1 MDTKCQDLRF
11 FTINPNSHNLNHSQ
25 AKNAKKL
32 YFGHLSPH
40 FSKWR
45 LFFKFWFFDH
55 SSESFALTATK
66 SGATDL
72 SHRDGHFGGI
82 CKFVSRIFGSVE
94 RKNSNFYDWRY
105 LAIP

>member
-1 MDTKCQDLRF
+1 MEKLKIPKKSYFRHLLR
-11 FTINPNSHNLNHSQ
+11 
-25 AKNAKKL
+25 
-32 YFGHLSPH
+32 H

-66 SGATDL
+66 SGATDS

-94 RKNSNFYDWRY
+94 GKNGDFDDSRY
-105 LAIP
+105 RAIP